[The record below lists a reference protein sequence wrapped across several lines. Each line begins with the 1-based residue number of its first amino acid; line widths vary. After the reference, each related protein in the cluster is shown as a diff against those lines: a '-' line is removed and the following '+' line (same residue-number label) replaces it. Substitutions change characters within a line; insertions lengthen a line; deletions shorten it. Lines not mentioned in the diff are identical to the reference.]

1 MSIRNQLT
9 SDKMDM
15 LKEAGNIGAGHAV
28 SALSQ
33 LLERPVNMS
42 IAKVNV
48 KDISE
53 LSQVLGD
60 EEKYIAAMIIE
71 VYGDLNAMLLLAL
84 EAESARELVKLILKQ
99 QDMNPIEGEFS
110 EFDYSV
116 LCETGNILA
125 GSYLNALGT
134 LANLELTPSV
144 PQAAIDMAGAILSF
158 AATEFTQDDNAMMFI
173 ETKFN
178 DDEELLNGTY
188 ILALDKKSLE
198 CIINSLG
205 NLL

>member
-1 MSIRNQLT
+1 MSIQNQLT
-9 SDKMDM
+9 PDKMDM

-28 SALSQ
+28 SALSK

-53 LSQVLGD
+53 LSQVLGN
-60 EEKYIAAMIIE
+60 EENYIAAMIIE
-71 VYGDLNAMLLLAL
+71 VYGELNAMLLLAL
-84 EAESARELVKLILKQ
+84 EAQSAHELVKLILKQ
-99 QDMNPIEGEFS
+99 QDIPYIEEEFS

-134 LANLELTPSV
+134 LANLELVPSV

-158 AATEFTQDDNAMMFI
+158 AATQFTQDDNTIMFI
-173 ETKFN
+173 ETKFK
-178 DDEELLNGTY
+178 DDKELLNGTY
-188 ILALDKKSLE
+188 ILALDQVSLE
-198 CIINSLG
+198 RILNSLG
-205 NLL
+205 NLI

>member
-84 EAESARELVKLILKQ
+84 EEESARELVKLILKQ
-99 QDMNPIEGEFS
+99 QDMNPIKGEFS

-158 AATEFTQDDNAMMFI
+158 AATEFAQDDNAMMFI